1 MAATS
6 SYLVGLG
13 SMAKEFQLPDTVSG
27 RHCALNEL
35 KGQKGTVIMF
45 ICNHCPYVRHINNE
59 IVRIANDFQPQGINF
74 IAISSNDVDQYPEDA
89 PAEMKQAAQRL
100 GYPFPYLFDESQEVA
115 KSYDAVCTPD
125 IFVYD
130 KNLSLMYHGQIDD
143 SRPKNNIPITGRDLR
158 AALNNILEKKPTLED
173 QKPSVGCSIKWRV

>member
-6 SYLVGLG
+6 STLIGLG
-13 SMAKEFQLPDTVSG
+13 SMAKEFRLPDSVSG
-27 RHCALNEL
+27 RHYALNEL

-59 IVRIANDFQPQGINF
+59 IVKIANDFQPQGINF
-74 IAISSNDVDQYPEDA
+74 IAISSNDVNQYPEDA
-89 PAEMKQAAQRL
+89 PEEMKRTAQRL

-130 KNLSLMYHGQIDD
+130 KNLSLMYHGQVDD
-143 SRPKNNIPITGRDLR
+143 SRPKNNIPVTGRDLR
-158 AALNNILEKKPTLED
+158 AALNNILVEKPTLAD
-173 QKPSVGCSIKWRV
+173 QKPSVGCSIKWKV